1 MISVF
6 QIFRVLMGII
16 IFIFV
21 ITFFLRI
28 ADMYSA
34 TQTMGSMME
43 EVRTFDNVAMQVYS
57 SGNPAT
63 FTGFE
68 DFETLVY
75 EAPKIKYDTGQRT
88 LGVPVFFIAES
99 GKISLERQCLDSGW
113 FKWCAVLAFPG
124 TAKVLFTPLENTDE
138 SRQLIREVVGNLPG
152 TIEFGFCDGTDART
166 ASKDDFLSFIDGM
179 AGTEY
184 QPCEVSL
191 PDHFRLVTIGAPPIP
206 PSNLTAN
213 HMAIDLGAGELSE
226 VGPGSAPE
234 PRPYVDWLDI
244 VAFMTGGSNALDYKK
259 SAFSLEL
266 AAATAIMHER
276 SVLVSQRTK
285 ELNRQRCLE
294 CSTPFPAACGWTDY
308 TGTEHESQIYKDF
321 ISSLA
326 DLKGVITGVYQLQL
340 DDTTLKYN
348 ELKNQ
353 GCE

>member
-28 ADMYSA
+28 SDMYSA
-34 TQTMGSMME
+34 TQTMGSKME
-43 EVRTFDNVAMQVYS
+43 EVRAFDHTAMLVYS

-68 DFETLVY
+68 SFETLVY
-75 EAPKIKYDTGQRT
+75 EAPKIKYDTGQKT
-88 LGVPVFFIAES
+88 LSVPLFFIPEAGE
-99 GKISLERQCLDSGW
+99 ISLERQCLDSGW
-113 FKWCAVLAFPG
+113 FRWCAVLAFPKSS
-124 TAKVLFTPLENTDE
+124 KVLFTPLDNTAA
-138 SRQLIREVVGNLPG
+138 SRQLMRDVVSNMPSN
-152 TIEFGFCDGTDART
+152 IEFGFCNGNDART
-166 ASKDDFLSFIDGM
+166 AGKADFLSHLDGI
-179 AGTEY
+179 AGTTY
-184 QPCEVSL
+184 QPCDVSL

-213 HMAIDLGAGELSE
+213 HIAIDMGMGELSE
-226 VGPGSAPE
+226 VVPSPPAPI
-234 PRPYVDWLDI
+234 PYVDWTDI
-244 VAFMTGGSNALDYKK
+244 VAFITGGSKALGYKR
-259 SAFSLEL
+259 SAFSMEL
-266 AAATAIMHER
+266 AAATDIMYER

-285 ELNRQRCLE
+285 ELNVQRCLE
-294 CSTPFPAACGWTDY
+294 CSTPMPAACGWTDY
-308 TGTEHESQIYKDF
+308 TGVEHESQVYKDF

-326 DLKGVITGVYQLQL
+326 DLKGVITGDYQSQL
-340 DDTTLKYN
+340 DDTALKYN